1 MGKHEIRMR
10 RQRLTARGTD
20 RFKNYS
26 AVLKQHEEEKRMKK
40 IVRVFVFFLLIA
52 LVIILI
58 MMVSRW
64 EKKAKEKKL
73 PVTSYQLKVSASGN
87 LNS

>member
-20 RFKNYS
+20 RFKNYG

-52 LVIILI
+52 LVTVLI
-58 MMVSRW
+58 MMVNKW
-64 EKKAKEKKL
+64 EKKTEQKKN
-73 PVTSYQLKVSASGN
+73 PVTSYQMKARFAKIN
-87 LNS
+87 T

>member
-1 MGKHEIRMR
+1 MR

-20 RFKNYS
+20 RFKNYG

-52 LVIILI
+52 LVIVLI
-58 MMVSRW
+58 MMVNKW
-64 EKKAKEKKL
+64 EKKAREKKL
-73 PVTSYQLKVSASGN
+73 PVTSYQQCNYTYVYYYTTI
-87 LNS
+87 